1 MADIR
6 CSHCGKDNPDFLD
19 VCQFCQSPLKSE
31 SMLHI
36 GEKPTKKHTGELEGV
51 LPDWLKN
58 ARQQGRESAEEDA
71 ANAAS
76 QPKLKKEE
84 PVDLLA
90 GLFQSD
96 SSEEEDVPDWLSSIN
111 QDIKGKPAAPVKPE
125 PEPDFFAQFNTPD
138 SGQTP
143 RETLSTPQRESSQP
157 VQDSGERDELS
168 AWFSQASEQSSEPF
182 DPGQDTSQ
190 AHSDWGVS
198 SQAPLHT
205 GELPTAEAG
214 EDLSWLHNL
223 ENISKQTDELKTP
236 KPATD
241 WEREF
246 STPSQSSDQ
255 EDLSWLNNL
264 GAPSGAQQT
273 PAPPAQPSQP
283 QDDLSWLDQLG
294 GTPFEQSPAQPTQP
308 KEDLSWLDAFKQ
320 SQSSS
325 QPVTE
330 SPPPSK
336 KEDLTWLSDLG
347 AVPEEPSA
355 AEPSRPQE
363 DLSWLNALGESPA
376 SQQPAPAQSS
386 SQEDTSWLDNFGS
399 TPLEQ
404 APVQPDKPQEDLSW
418 LNAFAAEA
426 GAQPSATTS
435 SSGDL
440 DWLNN
445 LGSTPTQDPASPES
459 SMQPDLG
466 WLNNLQGS
474 GTETSS
480 AAPFAE
486 PSEQENVEDLSHVSP
501 FMARKTA
508 PLENESDDSMPDW
521 LKSATEGPSMPMGA
535 SALDQ
540 FREDYKIPT
549 GPQDAFS
556 WKSFTQDAKPAQEQP
571 PLSDFFPAQE
581 TTPETASVDPNLFPS
596 GSSSSVPSA
605 EDVNSLFAIDM
616 PDWLTQAEP
625 AKQETTAQPVGI
637 NAEGDE
643 SLSPVDLPSWVQAM
657 RPMDAVIA
665 EAVPSSDDQPTE
677 REGPLA
683 GFKGL
688 IPALPV
694 GSARR
699 PKSISLKLQASD
711 EQQASAAIFEQ
722 LLAGETSPRPLISTA
737 LYTSQRTLRWA
748 ISALLFIVL
757 GFMIAVR
764 PQVFPPVAT
773 LTMASSEIVS
783 RLQGIPESADVL
795 VVLDYDPAM
804 AGELE
809 AVSGPLLDRLV
820 LLRHPRL
827 SFVSTSPNGPA
838 LVERL
843 MLNTNIGQSSN
854 SDNLN
859 YASGQGYFNLG
870 FLPGAE
876 AGVLNFIQSPKSSFS
891 LATVEGFSGY
901 SAVVVLT
908 DNANS
913 ARIWI
918 EQVQAEKEQNPA
930 LSLQPLV
937 VASSA
942 QAAPMLQPYVLSQ
955 QIQGLIAGLAD
966 ASRFE
971 FQNGSRPGIAL
982 SYMNAFGAGLVLAVV
997 LITLGSLWSLVAG
1010 IRARRTEVPEG

>member
-6 CSHCGKDNPDFLD
+6 CSQCGKDNPDFLD
-19 VCQFCQSPLKSE
+19 VCQFCQSPLKPE
-31 SMLHI
+31 SGLHI

-58 ARQQGRESAEEDA
+58 ARQQARDSAEEDA

-76 QPKLKKEE
+76 QPKPKKEE

-111 QDIKGKPAAPVKPE
+111 QDIKGKPAAPAKPE
-125 PEPDFFAQFNTPD
+125 PEPDFFAQFNKPEAGTK
-138 SGQTP
+138 S
-143 RETLSTPQRESSQP
+143 ETFSTPQRESSQP
-157 VQDSGERDELS
+157 LQDSGERDELS
-168 AWFSQASEQSSEPF
+168 AWFSQASEPSSEPF
-182 DPGQDTSQ
+182 DAGQDTSVS
-190 AHSDWGVS
+190 HSDWGVS
-198 SQAPLHT
+198 SQVPLHA
-205 GELPTAEAG
+205 GELPTEGAA

-223 ENISKQTDELKTP
+223 ENISKQTDELKPP
-236 KPATD
+236 KPAD

-246 STPSQSSDQ
+246 NAPSQSSDQ
-255 EDLSWLNNL
+255 DDLSWLNNL
-264 GAPSGAQQT
+264 GAPSATEQ
-273 PAPPAQPSQP
+273 ASIPPAQPSQS

-294 GTPFEQSPAQPTQP
+294 GTPFEQSPRQAAQPT
-308 KEDLSWLDAFKQ
+308 EDLSWLDAFKPAP
-320 SQSSS
+320 SPS
-325 QPVTE
+325 QPMTQ
-330 SPPPSK
+330 SPPSSK
-336 KEDLTWLSDLG
+336 KEDLGWLNDLG

-399 TPLEQ
+399 TPAEQ
-404 APVQPDKPQEDLSW
+404 VPAQPDKPQEDLSW
-418 LNAFAAEA
+418 LSAFGAEA

-445 LGSTPTQDPASPES
+445 LGSTPTQEPVSPES

-474 GTETSS
+474 EPEKSS
-480 AAPFAE
+480 ASPFAE
-486 PSEQENVEDLSHVSP
+486 PTEEQNVPDLSHVSP

-508 PLENESDDSMPDW
+508 PLENETDDSMPDW

-535 SALDQ
+535 SALEQ
-540 FREDYKIPT
+540 FREDYKVPT
-549 GPQDAFS
+549 GPTDTFS
-556 WKSFTQDAKPAQEQP
+556 WKSFTQDVKPAEEQSP
-571 PLSDFFPAQE
+571 FSDFFPAQ
-581 TTPETASVDPNLFPS
+581 TTPEPATGDPSPFSS

-616 PDWLTQAEP
+616 PDWVTQEEP
-625 AKQETTAQPVGI
+625 AKQEDTAQPVGI
-637 NAEGDE
+637 NAEGGE
-643 SLSPVDLPSWVQAM
+643 ALSPADLPSWVQAM

-665 EAVPSSDDQPTE
+665 DAVPSLDDQPTE

-688 IPALPV
+688 IPVLPI

-722 LLAGETSPRPLISTA
+722 LLAGETSPRPLVSTA
-737 LYTSQRTLRWA
+737 VYTSQRTLRWA
-748 ISALLFIVL
+748 ISALLFAVL
-757 GFMIAVR
+757 GFVIFLRPQIFPPTATIAVG
-764 PQVFPPVAT
+764 
-773 LTMASSEIVS
+773 SSDIVN
-783 RLQGIPESADVL
+783 RLQGIPENADVL
-795 VVLDYDPAM
+795 VVLDYEPAM

-820 LLRHPRL
+820 MLRHPKL

-859 YASGQGYFNLG
+859 YASGQDYFNLG

-876 AGVLNFIQSPKSSFS
+876 SGVLNFIQSPKSAFS
-891 LATVEGFSGY
+891 SATVEGFSGY
-901 SAVVVLT
+901 SAVLVLT

-913 ARIWI
+913 ARTWI
-918 EQVQAEKEQNPA
+918 EQIQAEKEQDPA
-930 LSLQPLV
+930 LTLQPLV

-942 QAAPMLQPYVLSQ
+942 QASPMLQPYFSSQ
-955 QIQGLIAGLAD
+955 QIHGLIAGIAD

-971 FQNGSRPGIAL
+971 FQNGSRPGTAT
-982 SYMNAFGAGLVLAVV
+982 SYLNAFGAGLVLALV